1 MTPIRSESSSS
12 PAWLCRALRRSLLM
26 VSVAIRSGSGGG
38 SVEFPLSD
46 SSTTTVCSSFVTSS
60 RATLEMIRPVA
71 MRSRSWPTSRA
82 SDRMSWRA
90 SMSSATSCAVW
101 PPSSCSSRRMLS
113 SAPTMSSADTS
124 SRRTSPS
131 RLASPARRRIASAAR
146 RIESVRFTLNP
157 GTSWTLDRA
166 STWLMNASVLDSA
179 RTTSSVVVW
188 LPTKVAKASAVSAMI
203 A

>member
-1 MTPIRSESSSS
+1 
-12 PAWLCRALRRSLLM
+12 
-26 VSVAIRSGSGGG
+26 
-38 SVEFPLSD
+38 
-46 SSTTTVCSSFVTSS
+46 
-60 RATLEMIRPVA
+60 MIRPVA

-146 RIESVRFTLNP
+146 RIESRARLRPHDVLGCRLVADEGRKGIRGLRDDCLSVEDVLGAVVFLK
-157 GTSWTLDRA
+157 GRGGEGGDVVDRA
-166 STWLMNASVLDSA
+166 QALVGGQLLEVFIQVDKQLFGSAQAGGGLDYTCNGGSN
-179 RTTSSVVVW
+179 V
-188 LPTKVAKASAVSAMI
+188 I
-203 A
+203 